1 MKRDI
6 HNFNRRSRRRPALF
20 VLWVTAQLGDIFPRA
35 PLHGEEYAAVG
46 AIRTRPLANAIYG
59 LLSLEARPCSYRL
72 GPLGLP
78 AVKDS
83 QPRS

>member
-46 AIRTRPLANAIYG
+46 AIRTSSFGECHL
-59 LLSLEARPCSYRL
+59 
-72 GPLGLP
+72 
-78 AVKDS
+78 
-83 QPRS
+83 RSAFIRS